1 MDEEILSILGID
13 SVEDL
18 TQEEYLSLLKE
29 ASVRA
34 QMKGSAISSNAL
46 IRITEEIKRV
56 RRESTTATAKGVS
69 QEEVRKRK
77 VDPQKVFAAKSRPV
91 QKPVGQKLL
100 TASKEKEAEDQ
111 KETRALTRVI
121 PSALNTL
128 TAGVNNIVQ
137 VMVKDLTMEKKQS
150 EAERK
155 AAENLGREEREE
167 DSEKKVADKS
177 QNFFKGFKPPKLG
190 IFDKLKNFFTMVA
203 LGGLFTWLSKPENQ
217 DKIKKFTDFIE
228 DHGSKILLGIAG
240 LLALGIGAQ
249 ILSFVGSLISVG
261 GVLLG
266 ILLNPLFLKTLLAL
280 AAAAG
285 AMALI
290 TKGAKKVRSTASNI
304 IYGSGKT
311 KEGTTFSQQD
321 VVDYA
326 NEQKDAMNMA
336 GQKPEVISKVMEPFN
351 KLTDKMKEHKQVNDM
366 LYTMREGD
374 LFGRKGS
381 PEDIKKLE
389 EKKAKLQAEVTEL
402 AAKAGLTDYSI
413 MQIQMRYGRRKKD
426 ETYVPREGESLL
438 DKAGNL
444 IQNLGDAKKALS
456 GEDKEPELTDQQKLD
471 QYLAS
476 KDGQNWKEFDSKHL
490 QWNSQL
496 EIPEIKPEA
505 SERYY
510 DKDGNKR
517 ATPLTDQQL
526 QQMREQKR
534 KAQQE
539 AAAQLFGA
547 PVKRS
552 GRDAPVLPEGV
563 DAANKAY
570 LDSLQKGS
578 AHPKTKAILEDL
590 IKNGAIEKP
599 VEVSVVPVTPPT
611 GPGPGASSNGH
622 QLGLP
627 KFPTTDQSNMS
638 VAAVA
643 GVYNSPIPR
652 A

>member
-77 VDPQKVFAAKSRPV
+77 VDPQKVFAAKPRPV

-121 PSALNTL
+121 PSALSTL

-167 DSEKKVADKS
+167 DGEKKVADKS

-266 ILLNPLFLKTLLAL
+266 ILLNPLFLKGLLI
-280 AAAAG
+280 AAG
-285 AMALI
+285 IIAGTKAIADVGEKVELKLQDLVGGKGKTAAGNEFSFADIQDLREERKTFMTQSGMSPDVIKQQTKPFNDLMDAMKEQKRINDDLYNKKQAQASGDIRFDKVIPELE
-290 TKGAKKVRSTASNI
+290 KKKEEQQKKVTELFKKLGITDQDLKQLQMREGRVEKDDTHFEKPGTGFSGALSNLTGNI
-304 IYGSGKT
+304 SSFFGEKQEPTYGSGMTQAQVDAEILKST
-311 KEGTTFSQQD
+311 QPGGMFEGYDPSQLEFD
-321 VVDYA
+321 HELGIPSVKAPSVDLESVA
-326 NEQKDAMNMA
+326 QPEKPQPEKPKPVFHDN
-336 GQKPEVISKVMEPFN
+336 GVHPKPEVPSKDDFTPEF
-351 KLTDKMKEHKQVNDM
+351 K
-366 LYTMREGD
+366 D
-374 LFGRKGS
+374 LL
-381 PEDIKKLE
+381 KKTP
-389 EKKAKLQAEVTEL
+389 VH
-402 AAKAGLTDYSI
+402 
-413 MQIQMRYGRRKKD
+413 
-426 ETYVPREGESLL
+426 P
-438 DKAGNL
+438 
-444 IQNLGDAKKALS
+444 DAKRAAEELFKS
-456 GEDKEPELTDQQKLD
+456 G
-471 QYLAS
+471 
-476 KDGQNWKEFDSKHL
+476 
-490 QWNSQL
+490 
-496 EIPEIKPEA
+496 
-505 SERYY
+505 
-510 DKDGNKR
+510 
-517 ATPLTDQQL
+517 
-526 QQMREQKR
+526 
-534 KAQQE
+534 
-539 AAAQLFGA
+539 
-547 PVKRS
+547 
-552 GRDAPVLPEGV
+552 
-563 DAANKAY
+563 
-570 LDSLQKGS
+570 SL
-578 AHPKTKAILEDL
+578 I
-590 IKNGAIEKP
+590 KP
-599 VEVSVVPVTPPT
+599 VEVSVVPVTPPA